1 VVVLFGVEDDV
12 TDQFTVFGDNVHVV
26 VHHVETYGL
35 PATFPADI
43 EVSRLTEVATSHA
56 RVGRRRRD
64 GRGGRLPTSRAR
76 ACATS
81 ARPGSA
87 STTRNS
93 SEPEPTGNRRPA
105 GPRIAPHPRLR
116 RPLRVRPG
124 RGAPADRRLAASSAG
139 RRDVASLRPIYGCPR
154 SKGSRTAPQRCP
166 TNFVFALSRPSPAP
180 TQMLRHASV
189 GLCFD
194 DPHNPGGYRGATAP
208 VEI

>member
-1 VVVLFGVEDDV
+1 MVVLFGVEDDV

-93 SEPEPTGNRRPA
+93 SEPEPTGQPTSGGTSNCTSSPPSPTSSSATWSRGA
-105 GPRIAPHPRLR
+105 SGSSTGCELR
-116 RPLRVRPG
+116 RASGRCVAAPYIWLPSFKRFTNCSATVPDELRVRPIETF
-124 RGAPADRRLAASSAG
+124 A
-139 RRDVASLRPIYGCPR
+139 R
-154 SKGSRTAPQRCP
+154 SDSDAEAR
-166 TNFVFALSRPSPAP
+166 
-180 TQMLRHASV
+180 
-189 GLCFD
+189 
-194 DPHNPGGYRGATAP
+194 
-208 VEI
+208 

>member
-1 VVVLFGVEDDV
+1 MPALVDDV
-12 TDQFTVFGDNVHVV
+12 VTDAGVD
-26 VHHVETYGL
+26 
-35 PATFPADI
+35 FPLA
-43 EVSRLTEVATSHA
+43 ERELV
-56 RVGRRRRD
+56 RRRP
-64 GRGGRLPTSRAR
+64 GLAAR
-76 ACATS
+76 APRGTRAS
-81 ARPGSA
+81 RSRPG
-87 STTRNS
+87 
-93 SEPEPTGNRRPA
+93 NRLPA

-139 RRDVASLRPIYGCPR
+139 RRDVASLRPKYGCPR